1 MVSGRACGSGTRAP
15 LWPILPST
23 DTRVVSVVL
32 RVIVLRSTHNW
43 VTHGLVQAQ
52 VHPAARAVRSRP
64 FVSAGPFCRGSFAL
78 LVGTGRSPRTR
89 RKPHVHC
96 MWKRLAGR
104 PTGDARLPVTVQ
116 AQVHPPARAVRSRP
130 FVSAGPFCRGSF
142 ALGTGRIPRRKPHV
156 HCMWK
161 RLAGRPT
168 GDARLVQAQ
177 VHPPARAVRSRP
189 FVSAGPSKFLPWI
202 VRTRYGPQPA
212 EEKAACAL
220 HVEA

>member
-1 MVSGRACGSGTRAP
+1 
-15 LWPILPST
+15 
-23 DTRVVSVVL
+23 
-32 RVIVLRSTHNW
+32 
-43 VTHGLVQAQ
+43 
-52 VHPAARAVRSRP
+52 
-64 FVSAGPFCRGSFAL
+64 
-78 LVGTGRSPRTR
+78 
-89 RKPHVHC
+89 

-104 PTGDARLPVTVQ
+104 PTGDARLVQAQVLFFLGSIFTDQDPITRPDPAILRCRTVLTSIQ

-142 ALGTGRIPRRKPHV
+142 ALGTGRSPRRKPHV

-189 FVSAGPSKFLPWI
+189 FVSAGHFCRGSFALGTGRSPRRKPHVHCMWKRLAGRPTGTGDARL
-202 VRTRYGPQPA
+202 VQAQVHPPA
-212 EEKAACAL
+212 
-220 HVEA
+220 

>member
-1 MVSGRACGSGTRAP
+1 MFICMWKRLAG
-15 LWPILPST
+15 
-23 DTRVVSVVL
+23 L
-32 RVIVLRSTHNW
+32 RYPR
-43 VTHGLVQAQ
+43 LVQAQ
-52 VHPAARAVRSRP
+52 VHPPASRCKVPSFSYRPGLFAVD
-64 FVSAGPFCRGSFAL
+64 SFAL
-78 LVGTGRSPRTR
+78 GTGRSPR

-104 PTGDARLPVTVQ
+104 PTGDPRLVQ

-142 ALGTGRIPRRKPHV
+142 ALGTGRSPRRKPHV

-168 GDARLVQAQ
+168 GDPRLVQAQ

-189 FVSAGPSKFLPWI
+189 FVSAGPFCRGSF
-202 VRTRYGPQPA
+202 
-212 EEKAACAL
+212 AL
-220 HVEA
+220 GTGRSPRRKPHVH